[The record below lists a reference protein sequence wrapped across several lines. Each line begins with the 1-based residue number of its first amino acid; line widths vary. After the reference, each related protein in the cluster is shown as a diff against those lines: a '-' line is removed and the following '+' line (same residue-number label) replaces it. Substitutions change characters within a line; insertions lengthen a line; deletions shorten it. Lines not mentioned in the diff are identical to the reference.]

1 MLRIDPQDKAR
12 LIDPLFRVDR
22 RFWIALGILGL
33 IVGWGAIMYIRQL
46 ILGLTVTG
54 LGRPAYWG
62 IYMVNFI
69 FLIGVSMAGTLVSAA
84 LFLTDANWRRPITR
98 LAESVTVFGL
108 TIAAIQIVFDM
119 GRPDRTLLLAI
130 YGRLQSPLMWDVMS
144 LSTYLLASM
153 FALFISTLPDIAIL
167 RDNCPDNCPAWR
179 RQMYRILALGW
190 RGNREQWLRL
200 ERVMRTTAI
209 LIIPIGISLHT
220 VTAWILA
227 TTVQPG
233 WHSTIMGPYFVVG
246 AIFSG
251 LGLLFILLV
260 VARRAFGLEKYIG
273 MTQFR
278 NIQVLLIIM
287 NITWFYFTYT
297 ELMVEIAGQE
307 EAAFPVLASKLWGDD
322 APAFWGMVIMMIIA
336 AITLIGPKL
345 LPDRLVTRPA
355 FQPRPI
361 LANAGVATAAALLL
375 WLPQAQPALI
385 MLDTNMA
392 LGVLSGTAVL
402 QIVFGVALALTLLT
416 ATVWLKAHLIT
427 ATVIASVCVVLGMW
441 LERWIILIPTLNHP
455 HLIQWSIYKPTFTE
469 WSLMAASFAL
479 FAIFFMV
486 FFKFFPIVSIW
497 EVAEGRVIEKAE
509 SVVVIPPPEPTV
521 RTLGRR
527 GFGWNR

>member
-1 MLRIDPQDKAR
+1 MLRIDPQDKKE
-12 LIDPLFRVDR
+12 LIDPLFRTDR
-22 RFWIALGILGL
+22 RFWMILGGLGIL
-33 IVGWGAIMYIRQL
+33 VAWGVIMYVRQL

-84 LFLTDANWRRPITR
+84 LFLTNANWRRPITR
-98 LAESVTVFGL
+98 IAEAVTVFGL
-108 TIAAIQIVFDM
+108 IIAAIQIVFDM
-119 GRPDRTLLLAI
+119 GRPDRTLLLLI

-144 LSTYLLASM
+144 LSTYLMASM

-167 RDNCPDNCPAWR
+167 RDNCPDDCPVWR

-246 AIFSG
+246 ALFSG
-251 LGLLFILLV
+251 LGLLYVMLV
-260 VARRAFGLEKYIG
+260 AARKAFGLERYIG
-273 MTQFR
+273 MAQFR

-297 ELMVEIAGQE
+297 EIMVEIAGQE
-307 EAAFPVLASKLWGDD
+307 EAAFPVLASKLWGAD
-322 APAFWGMVIMMIIA
+322 APAFWGMVICMIIA
-336 AITLIGPKL
+336 AFALILPGL
-345 LPDRLVTRPA
+345 LPARLVARPA
-355 FQPRPI
+355 FKPRPI
-361 LANAGVATAAALLL
+361 LVNAGVATAAAALL
-375 WLPQAQPALI
+375 WLPQARPLTV
-385 MLDTNMA
+385 MLDTDMA
-392 LGVLSGTAVL
+392 LGSLSGEVVL
-402 QIVFGVALALTLLT
+402 RIIFGVFLALAVITSL
-416 ATVWLKAHLIT
+416 VWLKQHAVT
-427 ATVIASVCVVLGMW
+427 ATVIASVCIVLGMW

-455 HLIQWSIYKPTFTE
+455 HLILWSTYRPSFTE

-479 FAIFFMV
+479 FGMIFLIFFKLIPV
-486 FFKFFPIVSIW
+486 VSIW
-497 EVAEGRVIEKAE
+497 EVAEGRVIEEAE
-509 SVVVIPPPEPTV
+509 SVVTIPMPEPTET
-521 RTLGRR
+521 RPGRR
-527 GFGWNR
+527 GFNWGR